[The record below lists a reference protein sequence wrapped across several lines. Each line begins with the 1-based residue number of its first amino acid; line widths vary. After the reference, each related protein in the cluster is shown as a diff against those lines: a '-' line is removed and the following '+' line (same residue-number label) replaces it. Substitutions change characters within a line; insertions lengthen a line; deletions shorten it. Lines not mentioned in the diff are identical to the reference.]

1 MDVSQEYIDELKAA
15 EQEKKNAEAAEQAKQ
30 AAIEAKRNMPKIVI
44 ISTYSLKFSGFKQ
57 FGRKF

>member
-15 EQEKKNAEAAEQAKQ
+15 EQEKKNAEAAGQAKQ

-44 ISTYSLKFSGFKQ
+44 ISKYSLKFSGFKQ